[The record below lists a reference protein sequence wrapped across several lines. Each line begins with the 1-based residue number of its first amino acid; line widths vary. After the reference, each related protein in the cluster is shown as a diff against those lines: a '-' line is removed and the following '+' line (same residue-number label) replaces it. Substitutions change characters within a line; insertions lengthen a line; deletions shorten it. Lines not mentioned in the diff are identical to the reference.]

1 LRDYAGANQHIRS
14 HLSRGTQRAAVRSP
28 SGLGGIFVSAAGPTI
43 RSVWAYTASARHVDK
58 VLARKWRPTFFLL
71 SGAKK
76 VGRHK
81 SGQINGLCLE
91 APAPN
96 TEKWRFWASK
106 NRHFPPIFSLPIL
119 GGDQPGPRGRGEEKT
134 CTAAPLRRSVHSRK
148 RRLGAQSA
156 SGLHAIIDRPRI
168 ARIPRIKQY
177 TKMVEKYGESTDIS
191 ELNKRFLTTKGP
203 KYTKEIITH

>member
-1 LRDYAGANQHIRS
+1 
-14 HLSRGTQRAAVRSP
+14 
-28 SGLGGIFVSAAGPTI
+28 VSAAGPKI
-43 RSVWAYTASARHVDK
+43 RSVRAYTASARHVDK

-148 RRLGAQSA
+148 PRFGAQSA
-156 SGLHAIIDRPRI
+156 SGFHAIIENLNWGRRRSHHGSHGYHGSNKIRKWSRITASQPRS
-168 ARIPRIKQY
+168 P
-177 TKMVEKYGESTDIS
+177 S
-191 ELNKRFLTTKGP
+191 
-203 KYTKEIITH
+203 